1 MKRGALIGLL
11 ALACQVQAASY
22 VDATGAMRIGGAE
35 HVNFIVERFNALYVR
50 DHPGARFAV
59 DSKGTSSAVPSL
71 AHGLTL
77 FGAMGRA
84 INPIEAVPYEKIV
97 GRAPLGIVVAHTSSH
112 PAGGLATTLAVYV
125 NAANPLRQVSV
136 RQLSQMLSTGHPD
149 GDIASW
155 GQLGLAGEWRQRA
168 IHPVGT
174 PAYSG
179 FGDYLQQ
186 TVLQHR
192 PLAPT
197 HEEAQNSAAILQRIG
212 ADPAAVGVAAI
223 GLASAQVRQLG
234 LVNAAG
240 TLTTGTDAEVASGS
254 YPLGR
259 ALYFYVR
266 KEAGK
271 PLDPVARDYLKL
283 VLSPEGQAII
293 ASQPGGYLP
302 LTPAQA
308 QAELNKLDLTD

>member
-1 MKRGALIGLL
+1 MKRAASIGLL
-11 ALACQVQAASY
+11 ALACQAQAASY
-22 VDATGAMRIGGAE
+22 TDASGAIRIGGAE
-35 HVNFIVERFNALYVR
+35 HVNYIVERFNALYVR
-50 DHPGARFAV
+50 DHPGTRFVV
-59 DSKGTSSAVPSL
+59 DGKGTSSAVPLL

-84 INPIEAVPYEKIV
+84 INPIEAVPYQKIV
-97 GRAPLGIVVAHTSSH
+97 GRAPFGIVVAHTSSN
-112 PAGGLATTLAVYV
+112 PAGGFATTLAVYV
-125 NAANPLRQVSV
+125 NAANPLRHISV
-136 RQLSQMLSTGHPD
+136 RQLSQILSTGNPD
-149 GDIASW
+149 GDLSGW
-155 GQLGLAGEWRQRA
+155 GQLGLTGEWQKRT
-168 IHPVGT
+168 IHPIGT

-192 PLAPT
+192 PLTPI
-197 HEEAQNSAAILQRIG
+197 HEEAQNSEAILQRIG

-223 GLASAQVRQLG
+223 GLANAQVRQLG

-240 TLTTGTDAEVASGS
+240 TLTQGADGEVVDGS
-254 YPLGR
+254 YQLGR
-259 ALYFYVR
+259 SLYFYIR

-271 PLDPVARDYLKL
+271 PLDPVARDYMKL
-283 VLSPEGQAII
+283 VLSAEGQAII
-293 ASQPGGYLP
+293 ASQPGGYFP